1 MNRPDEQ
8 RLKGSEARL
17 WDLIEA
23 RSRPGADV
31 AALDRRIWDLFG
43 EDWAVMFTDLSGFS
57 RSVERFGI
65 LHFLQV
71 IHEAKKLLLPI
82 VADHDGI
89 LLKVEADSFLILFR
103 RAQRALA
110 CADALQRAC
119 AAHNRSRVPEEQV
132 LLCVGLGH
140 GRILRL
146 GDSDAYGQEVNAASK
161 LGEDT
166 ARAWEVL
173 ATEGFRSAL
182 EDPSGWRFLEGP
194 PVSGAARTWRIQP
207 VEGPWGGQES
217 GPVPG

>member
-1 MNRPDEQ
+1 MNRHDEQ

-17 WDLIEA
+17 WELIEA
-23 RSRPGADV
+23 RSQPGADV

-110 CADALQRAC
+110 CAEVLQRAC
-119 AAHNRSRVPEEQV
+119 ARYNRDRDPEDHL

-146 GDSDAYGQEVNAASK
+146 GDADAYGQEVNAASK

-173 ATEGFRSAL
+173 ATDGFRSAL
-182 EDPSGWRFLEGP
+182 EDPTGWSFAEGP
-194 PVSGAARTWRIQP
+194 AVSGASRTWRIQP
-207 VEGPWGGQES
+207 AHSPWN
-217 GPVPG
+217 